1 MNLSATQL
9 GSRLGLSGE
18 ETNQLLFNK
27 GILSGTPGD
36 YDLTELGKNYA
47 TSRSHHRGPG
57 GYSQYNKYWV
67 TRLFNESILED
78 LDINEE
84 AIKLAKDQVA
94 TRRKERFVLQAAERA
109 KANKEFLAKEAAKK
123 AAEMAEKKKL
133 QDTAQLIDNLKKAG
147 KIGVVIVGI
156 SLASYGIY
164 KVITYTKNINDEG
177 ETKELEDKDVTT
189 QLKE

>member
-9 GSRLGLSGE
+9 GRRYGLSGE

-36 YDLTELGKNYA
+36 YDLTELGKKYA

-67 TRLFNESILED
+67 TRLYNESILED

-84 AIKLAKDQVA
+84 AIKLAKEQVSI
-94 TRRKERFVLQAAERA
+94 RRMERLTTLQATERA
-109 KANKEFLAKEAAKK
+109 RANKEFLAKEAAKQV
-123 AAEMAEKKKL
+123 AEFTEQKKL
-133 QDTAQLIDNLKKAG
+133 QDTVQLMEKLKKVG
-147 KIGVVIVGI
+147 KIGVVIAGV
-156 SLASYGIY
+156 SLASYGVY
-164 KVITYTKNINDEG
+164 KAVTYTLNLKDKSKLSEREEFND
-177 ETKELEDKDVTT
+177 
-189 QLKE
+189 Q

>member
-1 MNLSATQL
+1 MNFSATQL
-9 GSRLGLSGE
+9 GRRYGLSGE

-36 YDLTELGKNYA
+36 YHLTDLGRKYG

-84 AIKLAKDQVA
+84 AIKLAKEQVSI
-94 TRRKERFVLQAAERA
+94 RRMERLTLQAAERA
-109 KANKEFLAKEAAKK
+109 RANKEFLEKEAAKQV
-123 AAEMAEKKKL
+123 AEFAEQKKL
-133 QDTAQLIDNLKKAG
+133 QDTVQLMENLKKVG
-147 KIGVVIVGI
+147 KIGVVIAGV
-156 SLASYGIY
+156 SLVSYGVY
-164 KVITYTKNINDEG
+164 KAVKYTMNLKDKAKVSEMEESND
-177 ETKELEDKDVTT
+177 
-189 QLKE
+189 Q

>member
-1 MNLSATQL
+1 MKLSATQL
-9 GSRLGLSGE
+9 GRRYGLSGE

-57 GYSQYNKYWV
+57 GYSQYNKYWI

-84 AIKLAKDQVA
+84 AIKLAKEQVSI
-94 TRRKERFVLQAAERA
+94 RRMERLTLQAAERA
-109 KANKEFLAKEAAKK
+109 RANKEFLAKEAAKQ
-123 AAEMAEKKKL
+123 AAEFAEQKKL
-133 QDTAQLIDNLKKAG
+133 LDRAQLMANLKNIE
-147 KIGVVIVGI
+147 KIGVVIAGV
-156 SLASYGIY
+156 SLASYGVY
-164 KVITYTKNINDEG
+164 KAVAYTMNSKDKSELSEKEESND
-177 ETKELEDKDVTT
+177 
-189 QLKE
+189 Q